1 MEYIQDIIEN
11 IRYVVANHKISDGA
25 YARWNWQNEENTREL
40 GVNPYGCAD
49 AANILYSIGDFPRD
63 PVERQCWIDTLRKM
77 QDPET
82 GLFHEKTHH
91 PIHTTAHCAAALEL
105 FDALPAYP
113 VYALHHTLPEGGLE
127 DFLEHIEKCSSC
139 YDELATYFIVHKA
152 MQQLDEKQED
162 TVLDFKELLEEDI
175 RKSRRYIRKK
185 KFHKAIAA
193 VAVCVLIAALVVFLV
208 FVILELKEGI

>member
-1 MEYIQDIIEN
+1 MYNIQPIIEK
-11 IRYVVANHKISDGA
+11 ILERIEAHKIDTGR
-25 YARWNWQNEENTREL
+25 YARWLWQNQAGNREL

-113 VYALHHTLPEGGLE
+113 VHALHHTLPEGGLRI
-127 DFLEHIEKCSSC
+127 FWSISTGLI
-139 YDELATYFIVHKA
+139 IPG
-152 MQQLDEKQED
+152 Q
-162 TVLDFKELLEEDI
+162 I
-175 RKSRRYIRKK
+175 RT
-185 KFHKAIAA
+185 AA
-193 VAVCVLIAALVVFLV
+193 PVFTLP
-208 FVILELKEGI
+208 